1 MHHLYVLFVA
11 EKTAAVGGSMRT
23 VDAKAQKSMPLVE
36 AGSMKAKAEKT
47 GGGSMRMVDGS
58 MKAKAGES
66 SYY

>member
-1 MHHLYVLFVA
+1 
-11 EKTAAVGGSMRT
+11 MRT

-58 MKAKAGES
+58 MKAKAGM
-66 SYY
+66 